1 MDKKASLEKAQR
13 SLGSAAGIYQI
24 MDNRVSIS
32 KKGGDSSSLGPA
44 PPAGNEIRV
53 PTDESRTGKS
63 RTDRHRIPYI
73 PIEYHFYR
81 KIRNSEK
88 IRENPVN
95 SETKSGE
102 AFS

>member
-1 MDKKASLEKAQR
+1 LSSIDGRTQLRKQELSSRR
-13 SLGSAAGIYQI
+13 SIDMQW
-24 MDNRVSIS
+24 
-32 KKGGDSSSLGPA
+32 
-44 PPAGNEIRV
+44 
-53 PTDESRTGKS
+53 
-63 RTDRHRIPYI
+63 

-88 IRENPVN
+88 IGENPVN

>member
-1 MDKKASLEKAQR
+1 MCELLLLGVFLLACKIVKDVSLDEWNRASLPVGMKV
-13 SLGSAAGIYQI
+13 G
-24 MDNRVSIS
+24 
-32 KKGGDSSSLGPA
+32 
-44 PPAGNEIRV
+44 
-53 PTDESRTGKS
+53 TGKS

-88 IRENPVN
+88 IGENPVN